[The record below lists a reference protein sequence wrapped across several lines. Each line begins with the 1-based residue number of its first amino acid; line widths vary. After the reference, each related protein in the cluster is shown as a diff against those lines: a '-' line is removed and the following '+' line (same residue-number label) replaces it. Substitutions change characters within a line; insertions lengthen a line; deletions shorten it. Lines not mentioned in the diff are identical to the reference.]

1 MSRKASPKPLWLT
14 AAYDLREVKRLVRAG
29 KYKIV
34 GKVVETAARDFGW
47 DVPEVVRFYLA
58 LRASHFCK
66 RAPAEHWD
74 TDWLDVY
81 RAEMF
86 GHKVYTHF
94 FVDDQGELV
103 IVNSFKADTSGE
115 PIP

>member
-1 MSRKASPKPLWLT
+1 MSRKAQATPLSLIP
-14 AAYDLREVKRLVRAG
+14 AYDLKEVKRLVREDHLDMRG
-29 KYKIV
+29 
-34 GKVVETAARDFGW
+34 ESLRTARQDFDWGPE
-47 DVPEVVRFYLA
+47 DVKRFLLG
-58 LRASHFCK
+58 LRGLHFCK